1 MIRLIFVLLLGK
13 TGLPGH
19 TGQTGQTSQRGHT
32 VQTDLTFELDFLGN
46 LLRAAFEI
54 LAMFA
59 ICFVFLYFV
68 YFCISNAM
76 TTSLVSWSKPLAG
89 VIYLA
94 ATVNGSLNSAAASD
108 LGLKSCTYNLCH
120 SYITPL
126 SLLYHS
132 YILCHSYIIPEL

>member
-1 MIRLIFVLLLGK
+1 
-13 TGLPGH
+13 
-19 TGQTGQTSQRGHT
+19 
-32 VQTDLTFELDFLGN
+32 
-46 LLRAAFEI
+46 
-54 LAMFA
+54 
-59 ICFVFLYFV
+59 
-68 YFCISNAM
+68 M
-76 TTSLVSWSKPLAG
+76 TTSLVSRSKPLAG